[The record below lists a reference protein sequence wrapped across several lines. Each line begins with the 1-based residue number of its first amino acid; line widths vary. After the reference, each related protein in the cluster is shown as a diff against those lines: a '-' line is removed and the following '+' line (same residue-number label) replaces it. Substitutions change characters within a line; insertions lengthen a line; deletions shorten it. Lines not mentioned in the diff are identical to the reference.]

1 MAINSAAIRWH
12 DDHLELL
19 DQRRLPAETVWLPV
33 HGSDDAASAIRDMVV
48 RGAPAIGITAAY
60 GLALEAARLGDS
72 ASAAALAPAIA
83 TLAASR
89 PTAVNQNP
97 STATLMAH
105 LCG

>member
-72 ASAAALAPAIA
+72 ASAAWSGGCGESAALRDPMLIIPPPQLH
-83 TLAASR
+83 T
-89 PTAVNQNP
+89 
-97 STATLMAH
+97 
-105 LCG
+105 